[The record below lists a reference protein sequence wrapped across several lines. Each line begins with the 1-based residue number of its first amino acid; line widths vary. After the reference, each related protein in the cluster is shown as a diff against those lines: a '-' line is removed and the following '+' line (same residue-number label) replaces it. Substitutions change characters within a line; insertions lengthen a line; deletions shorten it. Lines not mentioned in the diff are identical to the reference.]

1 MRKICKCTLR
11 QSKSQFLGHLEVG
24 VVNFSRFRLSFESD
38 EQKNGCQ
45 LFWEKSAPP
54 DKILATPMFTNSTFT
69 YPLHILW
76 HSSVMDISQ
85 LPNKFHGHFA
95 MSPEYVIS

>member
-45 LFWEKSAPP
+45 LF
-54 DKILATPMFTNSTFT
+54 
-69 YPLHILW
+69 
-76 HSSVMDISQ
+76 
-85 LPNKFHGHFA
+85 
-95 MSPEYVIS
+95 